1 MSGNRS
7 VIDTLRTAHE
17 ADPDNLEIAL
27 HLAQLLLQEAQAK
40 EALALFQHVLA
51 REPANPAAL
60 KGARQSA
67 ETAGEQRLADGYRHM
82 LAAFDDAPDAPEEQP
97 EVASNPTTKG
107 NEFKLRV
114 VGGRES
120 GDLSLDTEDPQ
131 LKLDDVGGMEQVKR
145 RLQLSFLGP
154 LQNPALMS
162 AYGKSV
168 GGGLLLYGPP
178 GCGKTFIARAL
189 AGELG
194 AKFFNVGMA
203 DVLDMYLGESE
214 RRLHELF
221 ENARRNA
228 PAVLFFDELDAMGQ
242 KRSHLRT
249 SGMRSVVNQLLSE
262 MDSVGS
268 DNSNLYIVGATN
280 HPWDVDA
287 ALKRPGR
294 FDRMVAVFPPD
305 LAASVSILEYHLR
318 GKPTKEID
326 LAEIARQCKD
336 FSGADLKH
344 LVDTAVE
351 HVMEKSLV
359 SGSVEPV
366 HQADLLHALKEIRP
380 STRSWFETARNY
392 VFFANEGGGYDDLLE
407 YMRQQKL

>member
-1 MSGNRS
+1 MSGNSS
-7 VIDTLRTAHE
+7 VIDTLLNAHE
-17 ADPDNLEIAL
+17 ANPNNLEIAL
-27 HLAQLLLQEAQAK
+27 HLATLLEGEAQVEK
-40 EALALFQHVLA
+40 ALQLFQHVLS
-51 REPANPAAL
+51 REPVNLQAL
-60 KGARQSA
+60 QGALRMA
-67 ETAGEQRLADGYRHM
+67 EKSGNGRLADGYRH
-82 LAAFDDAPDAPEEQP
+82 LLSAFDPDAAEESPQGADNQQIKP
-97 EVASNPTTKG
+97 Q
-107 NEFKLRV
+107 EFKLRV

-120 GDLSLDTEDPQ
+120 SDLSSQSEEPQ

-154 LQNPALMS
+154 LKNPALMS

-194 AKFFNVGMA
+194 AKFISVGLS

-221 ENARRNA
+221 ENARRAA
-228 PAVLFFDELDAMGQ
+228 PAVLFLDELDAMGQ

-268 DNSNLYIVGATN
+268 DNTNLYIVGATN
-280 HPWDVDA
+280 HPWDIDA

-305 LAASVSILEYHLR
+305 MAASVSILAYHLR
-318 GKPTKEID
+318 GKPTGELD
-326 LAEIARQCKD
+326 LEEIAHHCKE

-351 HVMEKSLV
+351 HVMESSLT
-359 SGSVEPV
+359 SGGIEPV
-366 HQADLLHALKEIRP
+366 RQTDLMRALKEIRP

-392 VFFANEGGGYDDLLE
+392 VLFANEGGGYDDLLE
-407 YMRQQKL
+407 YMRVQKL

>member
-1 MSGNRS
+1 MPGNKS
-7 VIDTLRTAHE
+7 VIDALRRTHE

-27 HLAQLLLQEAQAK
+27 HLAMLLSQDEQTA
-40 EALALFQHVLA
+40 EALRLFQYVLS
-51 REPANPAAL
+51 REPSNIEALQGAQQAAEMADDEHL
-60 KGARQSA
+60 ASGYRNMLSA
-67 ETAGEQRLADGYRHM
+67 FDTAPTPPGETAQEIG
-82 LAAFDDAPDAPEEQP
+82 
-97 EVASNPTTKG
+97 NPVKKPS
-107 NEFKLRV
+107 EFKLRV

-120 GDLSLDTEDPQ
+120 ADLSVDSEKPQ
-131 LKLDDVGGMEQVKR
+131 LKLEDVGGMEQVKR

-194 AKFFNVGMA
+194 AKFINVGLS

-242 KRSHLRT
+242 KRSHLRS

-268 DNSNLYIVGATN
+268 DNTNLYIIGATN

-305 LAASVSILEYHLR
+305 RAASVSILAYHLR
-318 GKPTKEID
+318 GKPSDGID
-326 LAEIARQCKD
+326 LEEITRQCKD

-351 HVMEKSLV
+351 HVLEGSLT
-359 SGSVEPV
+359 SGIVEPV
-366 HQADLLHALKEIRP
+366 RQADLLRAQKEIRP
-380 STRSWFETARNY
+380 STRTWFETARNY
-392 VFFANEGGGYDDLLE
+392 VYFANEGGGYDDLLE

>member
-1 MSGNRS
+1 MSGNQS
-7 VIDTLRTAHE
+7 VIDTLLTAMK
-17 ADPDNLEIAL
+17 ADPDNLEITQ
-27 HLAQLLLQEAQAK
+27 HLAVLLSEEERTE
-40 EALALFQHVLA
+40 EALELFQLILSK
-51 REPANPAAL
+51 EPANPKALNGALQAA
-60 KGARQSA
+60 
-67 ETAGEQRLADGYRHM
+67 EQTGKIGLADGYRQ
-82 LAAFDDAPDAPEEQP
+82 LLSAIGKDPTSTVEAPQTSDERPSKP
-97 EVASNPTTKG
+97 HD
-107 NEFKLRV
+107 FKLRV
-114 VGGRES
+114 VGGRDDGSTNVES
-120 GDLSLDTEDPQ
+120 EEPQ
-131 LKLDDVGGMEQVKR
+131 LRLDDVGGMEQVKR
-145 RLQLSFLGP
+145 RLQRSFLGP

-194 AKFFNVGMA
+194 AQFINVGLS

-228 PAVLFFDELDAMGQ
+228 PAVLFIDELDAMGQ

-268 DNSNLYIVGATN
+268 DNTNLYIIGATN

-305 LAASVSILEYHLR
+305 REACASILAFHLR
-318 GKPTKEID
+318 DKPTEAID
-326 LAEIARQCKD
+326 LPAIASQCRE

-351 HVMEKSLV
+351 HVMEQSMTSGKLV
-359 SGSVEPV
+359 PV
-366 HQADLLHALKEIRP
+366 RQADLIRALSEISP

-392 VFFANEGGGYDDLLE
+392 VFFANEGGGYDDLMA
-407 YMRQQKL
+407 YMRTQKL

>member
-1 MSGNRS
+1 MSGNSS
-7 VIDTLRTAHE
+7 VIDTLLNAHE
-17 ADPDNLEIAL
+17 ANPDNLEIAL
-27 HLAQLLLQEAQAK
+27 HLATLLEEEAQVEK
-40 EALALFQHVLA
+40 ALQLFQHVLS
-51 REPANPAAL
+51 REPVNLKAL
-60 KGARQSA
+60 QGALRMA
-67 ETAGEQRLADGYRHM
+67 EKSGNGRLADGYRH
-82 LAAFDDAPDAPEEQP
+82 LLSAFDPDPAEERPQSADNQQIKP
-97 EVASNPTTKG
+97 Q
-107 NEFKLRV
+107 EFKLRV

-120 GDLSLDTEDPQ
+120 SDLSTQSEEPQ

-154 LQNPALMS
+154 LKNPALMS

-194 AKFFNVGMA
+194 AKFISVGLA

-221 ENARRNA
+221 ENARRTA
-228 PAVLFFDELDAMGQ
+228 PAVLFLDELDAMGQ

-268 DNSNLYIVGATN
+268 DNTNLYIVGATN
-280 HPWDVDA
+280 HPWDIDA

-305 LAASVSILEYHLR
+305 MAASVSILAYHLR
-318 GKPTKEID
+318 GKPTGELD
-326 LAEIARQCKD
+326 LEEIAHHCKE

-351 HVMEKSLV
+351 HVMESSLT
-359 SGSVEPV
+359 SGEIEPV
-366 HQADLLHALKEIRP
+366 RQTDLMRALKEIRP

-392 VFFANEGGGYDDLLE
+392 VLFANEGGGYDDLLE
-407 YMRQQKL
+407 YMRVQKL

>member
-1 MSGNRS
+1 MSGNSS
-7 VIDTLRTAHE
+7 VIDTLLNAHE
-17 ADPDNLEIAL
+17 ANPDNLEIAL
-27 HLAQLLLQEAQAK
+27 HLATLLEGESQVEKALQ
-40 EALALFQHVLA
+40 LFQHVLS
-51 REPANPAAL
+51 REPVNLQAL
-60 KGARQSA
+60 QGALRMA
-67 ETAGEQRLADGYRHM
+67 EKSGNRRLADGYRHM
-82 LAAFDDAPDAPEEQP
+82 LSAFDPDPAEESPQGADNQQIKP
-97 EVASNPTTKG
+97 Q
-107 NEFKLRV
+107 EFKLRV

-120 GDLSLDTEDPQ
+120 SDVSTQSEEPQ

-154 LQNPALMS
+154 LKNPALMS

-194 AKFFNVGMA
+194 AKFISVGLS

-221 ENARRNA
+221 ENARRTA
-228 PAVLFFDELDAMGQ
+228 PAVLFLDELDAMGQ

-268 DNSNLYIVGATN
+268 DNTNLYIVGATN
-280 HPWDVDA
+280 HPWDIDA

-305 LAASVSILEYHLR
+305 MAASVSILAYHLR
-318 GKPTKEID
+318 GKPTGELD
-326 LAEIARQCKD
+326 LEEIAHHCKE

-351 HVMEKSLV
+351 HVMESSLT
-359 SGSVEPV
+359 SGGIEPV
-366 HQADLLHALKEIRP
+366 RQTDLMRALKEIRP

-392 VFFANEGGGYDDLLE
+392 VLFANEGGGYDDLLE
-407 YMRQQKL
+407 YMRVQKL